1 MESLIQLITLTQYM
15 SVKTVIKGKCSFC
28 AILYFFTPQ
37 FYRLPDS
44 CGFCIAKSL
53 EKSVKLIYTANIKT
67 DHLILAFEIY
77 SYLCSTESKWSVS
90 FLTLFSPIRSHW
102 PHGEHFAWAGWSS
115 ATELFSM
122 LPTDRCWARLLK
134 EKKYSGTKI
143 TRRHIKPT
151 RLFVV
156 SCIRAQ
162 KFCTEII
169 NMKSTWWKIKFPLC
183 VSFLCLKAL
192 VHCFLNRV
200 QPFSLHSTPL
210 HSRPSTETVLSVCT
224 LTDSGNKSNANI
236 APRYTHKTL
245 FNWYLTKGLCD
256 ERGRKQL
263 MQG

>member
-1 MESLIQLITLTQYM
+1 M
-15 SVKTVIKGKCSFC
+15 SVKTVVEGKCSFC

-44 CGFCIAKSL
+44 CGFWITKPL
-53 EKSVKLIYTANIKT
+53 EKSVYTANIKT
-67 DHLILAFEIY
+67 DQLILDFKMN
-77 SYLCSTESKWSVS
+77 SYLCCTESKWSVS
-90 FLTLFSPIRSHW
+90 LLTLFSPIRSHC
-102 PHGEHFAWAGWSS
+102 PRGEHFAWAGWSS

-134 EKKYSGTKI
+134 EKKYSATKI

-169 NMKSTWWKIKFPLC
+169 NMKSTWWKIKFPSC
-183 VSFLCLKAL
+183 VSFFVCLKAS

-200 QPFSLHSTPL
+200 QPF
-210 HSRPSTETVLSVCT
+210 T
-224 LTDSGNKSNANI
+224 LYSHQTF
-236 APRYTHKTL
+236 H
-245 FNWYLTKGLCD
+245 
-256 ERGRKQL
+256 
-263 MQG
+263 